1 MITNIIIGKKSF
13 VTKAL
18 LRYINKAEVI
28 SANNL
33 DDLALNKISSKKK
46 INLIFNNFY
55 PSKLLNSLSYKDYR
69 KFEKLSLNNL
79 TFILS
84 KIPSKKVNK
93 IIYTSS
99 ASVYR
104 LVENINNQ
112 TKDQF
117 NRTLYSSFKLASEK
131 VILNYCTKNN
141 VNYNIFRLFNSFGD
155 PNDEFSFIEKIIK
168 SKINKKK
175 NFINK

>member
-1 MITNIIIGKKSF
+1 MITNIIIGKESF

-18 LRYINKAEVI
+18 LRSINKAEVF

-33 DDLALNKISSKKK
+33 DDLSINKISSKKK

-55 PSKLLNSLSYKDYR
+55 PSKLLNSLSYKDYI
-69 KFEKLSLNNL
+69 KFEKLSINSL
-79 TFILS
+79 TLILS
-84 KIPSKKVNK
+84 KISSNKINK

-112 TKDQF
+112 KKDQF

-131 VILNYCTKNN
+131 IILNYCTKNN
-141 VNYNIFRLFNSFGD
+141 VNYNIFRLFNSFGNS
-155 PNDEFSFIEKIIK
+155 NDEFSS
-168 SKINKKK
+168 SKKLLNQK
-175 NFINK
+175 